1 MQPVGQLNFQNEAS
15 GFALASWT
23 LQLPLIAFT
32 SLDVQLAVLIL
43 AGGLF
48 GILLI
53 ALWSN

>member
-1 MQPVGQLNFQNEAS
+1 MQPVGQLTFQNEAS

-53 ALWSN
+53 TLWSN